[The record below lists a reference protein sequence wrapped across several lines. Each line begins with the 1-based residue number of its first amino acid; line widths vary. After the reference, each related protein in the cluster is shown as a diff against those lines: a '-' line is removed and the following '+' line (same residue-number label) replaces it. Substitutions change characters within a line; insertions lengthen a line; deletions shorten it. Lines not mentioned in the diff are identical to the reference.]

1 MDLLSTKALSEMTFT
16 VDFRGYNKLE
26 VDQMMERTK
35 LTLDVLNEQLQTMRG
50 ERNESSSQ
58 IDTSLA
64 TSDRATPDSASEK
77 AVRLLDAARET
88 TDKMMADA
96 TFESKKLMDDAS
108 HSARDTEEKTK
119 KELARLEEE
128 ARKDLDL
135 LIVSLNSQ
143 KDLLNGELTN
153 LSNFVAR
160 ERTQLLDAV
169 HKIESGIKDI
179 KLNVEEVDQG
189 SSPD

>member
-64 TSDRATPDSASEK
+64 TSDRANPDSASEK